1 MQKEPRK
8 VREFRRREQEI
19 LDTALK
25 LFLEQG
31 EDSVTVEMIADA
43 VGIGKGTIYKHFKSK
58 AEIYLRLM
66 LDYERDLAALFHSE
80 DVARDKEALSRA
92 YFEFRM
98 RDPQRYR
105 LFDRLEEKVVKTSQV
120 PEMVEELHKIR
131 ASNFDQGA
139 YRRRQAGERSAVLPL
154 LRCLGVGAWRRGA
167 VPLAVLAR
175 GAGRPGRFL
184 PLPDGY
190 RRAHGQQAQARRRRS
205 QRLIPVV
212 PGRSHCA
219 PRTLCRQG
227 YTRRPS
233 IRRRDVG
240 CPFPANPP
248 VAPRSFRS
256 SPMSVRE
263 FPIHYIEPVFRP
275 PSEAHSLVLPVTNG
289 CSWNKCGFCEM
300 YTQPQKKFRARD
312 ENEVLEEIRR
322 CGERLIVKRVFLA
335 DGDALVLPTRRLLAV
350 LQAIREHL
358 PEVERVSSYCLPRNL
373 RRKSVD
379 ELRELADAGLRMAY
393 VGAESGDDEVLARVN
408 KGETYS
414 STLDAL
420 EKLGEAG
427 ISRSVMIL
435 NGLGGMTLS
444 AQHADNSARLMNAAQ
459 PEYLSTLVVSF
470 PTGEQRFRAGFADFE
485 ALDRRALFVEVERL
499 LQGLELEDT
508 VFRSDHASNYL
519 VLKGELGADKAR
531 LLAEVRQAIE
541 QPQHAA
547 LRQEWQRGL

>member
-1 MQKEPRK
+1 
-8 VREFRRREQEI
+8 
-19 LDTALK
+19 
-25 LFLEQG
+25 
-31 EDSVTVEMIADA
+31 
-43 VGIGKGTIYKHFKSK
+43 
-58 AEIYLRLM
+58 
-66 LDYERDLAALFHSE
+66 
-80 DVARDKEALSRA
+80 
-92 YFEFRM
+92 
-98 RDPQRYR
+98 
-105 LFDRLEEKVVKTSQV
+105 
-120 PEMVEELHKIR
+120 
-131 ASNFDQGA
+131 
-139 YRRRQAGERSAVLPL
+139 
-154 LRCLGVGAWRRGA
+154 
-167 VPLAVLAR
+167 
-175 GAGRPGRFL
+175 
-184 PLPDGY
+184 
-190 RRAHGQQAQARRRRS
+190 
-205 QRLIPVV
+205 
-212 PGRSHCA
+212 
-219 PRTLCRQG
+219 
-227 YTRRPS
+227 
-233 IRRRDVG
+233 
-240 CPFPANPP
+240 
-248 VAPRSFRS
+248 
-256 SPMSVRE
+256 
-263 FPIHYIEPVFRP
+263 
-275 PSEAHSLVLPVTNG
+275 PVTNG